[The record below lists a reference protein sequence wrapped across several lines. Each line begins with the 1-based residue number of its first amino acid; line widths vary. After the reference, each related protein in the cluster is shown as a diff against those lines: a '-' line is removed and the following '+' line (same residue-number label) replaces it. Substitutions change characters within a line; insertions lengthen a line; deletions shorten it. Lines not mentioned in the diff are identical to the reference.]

1 MSLEVLKTDNK
12 VKLALLF
19 IVSVV
24 LTFYTASAHYVA
36 SFVYELHGHL
46 FWPNTLGGSFIPWP
60 YLPSGIAG
68 QMLTLLNQ
76 VDTQYYTYVIRSGV
90 LIYVTVAL
98 WAIVLWQFWKTRKS
112 LKKI

>member
-1 MSLEVLKTDNK
+1 

-24 LTFYTASAHYVA
+24 LTVYTASAHYVA
-36 SFVYELHGHL
+36 SYVYELHGHL
-46 FWPNTLGGSFIPWP
+46 FWPNTLGGSFTPWP

-76 VDTQYYTYVIRSGV
+76 IDTQYYIYVIRSGM
-90 LIYVTVAL
+90 LFYVTIASWV
-98 WAIVLWQFWKTRKS
+98 IVFWQYGKTRKS
-112 LKKI
+112 VKEMKE